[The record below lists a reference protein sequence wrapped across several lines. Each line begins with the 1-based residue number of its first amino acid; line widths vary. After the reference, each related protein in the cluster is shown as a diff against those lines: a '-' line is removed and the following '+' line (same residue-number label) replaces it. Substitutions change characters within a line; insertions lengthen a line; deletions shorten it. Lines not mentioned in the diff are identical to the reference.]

1 MISRRFLFS
10 LPIFFIIFLLQEGF
24 VTQMRLPAGGFS
36 LILIFTLA
44 WAAMSTPE
52 IGALT
57 GFGAGLMMDLSE
69 TTPGPLGHWTLVLI
83 LVSFVIS
90 FLAYGDDH
98 SRANPLNI
106 VFLVVVGVV
115 SAQIFF
121 ALFGLLLGQQLG
133 SIAQVLLV
141 CLGTAFWS
149 AVVAPLVLPII
160 SKLHALVFGTASR
173 I

>member
-10 LPIFFIIFLLQEGF
+10 FPIFFSVYLLQEGF

-57 GFGAGLMMDLSE
+57 GFGAGLLMDLSE
-69 TTPGPLGHWTLVLI
+69 TSSGPLGHWTLILI

-90 FLAYGDDH
+90 FLSYGDDH
-98 SRANPLNI
+98 VRANPLNI
-106 VFLVVVGVV
+106 VFLVAAGVVG
-115 SAQIFF
+115 AQI
-121 ALFGLLLGQQLG
+121 AYAIFGLLLGQELG
-133 SIAQVLLV
+133 SILNVLFI

-149 AVVAPLVLPII
+149 AIVTPLLLPII
-160 SKLHALVFGTASR
+160 SRLHALVFGTASR

>member
-1 MISRRFLFS
+1 
-10 LPIFFIIFLLQEGF
+10 
-24 VTQMRLPAGGFS
+24 MRLPAGGFS

-57 GFGAGLMMDLSE
+57 GFGAGLLMDLSE
-69 TTPGPLGHWTLVLI
+69 TSPGPLGHWTLILI

-90 FLAYGDDH
+90 FLSYGDDH
-98 SRANPLNI
+98 VRANPLNI
-106 VFLVVVGVV
+106 VFLVALGVVG
-115 SAQIFF
+115 AQIAF
-121 ALFGLLLGQQLG
+121 AIFGLLLGQELG
-133 SIAQVLLV
+133 NVLQIFFI

-149 AVVAPLVLPII
+149 AIVTPLLLPII
-160 SKLHALVFGTASR
+160 SRLHALVFGTVSR

>member
-1 MISRRFLFS
+1 MISRRFLLSF
-10 LPIFFIIFLLQEGF
+10 PIFFTIYLLQEGF

-69 TTPGPLGHWTLVLI
+69 TSSGPLGHWTLILI
-83 LVSFVIS
+83 LVSFVVS
-90 FLAYGDDH
+90 FLSYGDDH
-98 SRANPLNI
+98 VRANPLNI
-106 VFLVVVGVV
+106 VFLVAIGVVG
-115 SAQIFF
+115 AQI
-121 ALFGLLLGQQLG
+121 AYAIFGLLLGQELG
-133 SIAQVLLV
+133 SILQVLFI
-141 CLGTAFWS
+141 CFGTAFWS
-149 AVVAPLVLPII
+149 AIVTPLLLPII
-160 SKLHALVFGTASR
+160 SRLHALVFGTASR

>member
-1 MISRRFLFS
+1 MISRRFLLSF
-10 LPIFFIIFLLQEGF
+10 PIFFTVHLLQEGF

-69 TTPGPLGHWTLVLI
+69 TSSGPLGHWTLILI
-83 LVSFVIS
+83 LVSFVVS
-90 FLAYGDDH
+90 FLSYGDDH
-98 SRANPLNI
+98 VRANPLNI
-106 VFLVVVGVV
+106 VFLVAIGVVG
-115 SAQIFF
+115 AQI
-121 ALFGLLLGQQLG
+121 AYAIFGLLLGQELG
-133 SIAQVLLV
+133 SVLQVLFI

-149 AVVAPLVLPII
+149 AIVTPLLLPII
-160 SKLHALVFGTASR
+160 SRLHALVFGTASR

>member
-10 LPIFFIIFLLQEGF
+10 FPIFFIVYLLQEGF

-44 WAAMSTPE
+44 WASMCTPE

-57 GFGAGLMMDLSE
+57 GFGAGLLMDLSE
-69 TTPGPLGHWTLVLI
+69 TSPGPLGHWTLVLI
-83 LVSFVIS
+83 LVSFVVS
-90 FLAYGDDH
+90 FLSYGDDH

-106 VFLVVVGVV
+106 VFLVVAGVAG
-115 SAQIFF
+115 AQVAF
-121 ALFGLLLGQQLG
+121 ALFGLLLGQEFG
-133 SIAQVLLV
+133 STNQVLFIFV
-141 CLGTAFWS
+141 GTAFWS
-149 AVVAPLVLPII
+149 AVVTPLLLPII
-160 SKLHALVFGTASR
+160 SRLHALVFGTASR

>member
-1 MISRRFLFS
+1 MFSRRFLFS
-10 LPIFFIIFLLQEGF
+10 FPIFFTVYLLQEGF

-57 GFGAGLMMDLSE
+57 GFGAGLLMDLSE
-69 TTPGPLGHWTLVLI
+69 TASGPLGHWTLILI
-83 LVSFVIS
+83 LVSFVVS
-90 FLAYGDDH
+90 FLSYGDDH
-98 SRANPLNI
+98 VRANPLNI
-106 VFLVVVGVV
+106 VVLVALGVIG
-115 SAQIFF
+115 AQI
-121 ALFGLLLGQQLG
+121 AYAIFGLLLGQELG
-133 SIAQVLLV
+133 SIVQVLFI

-149 AVVAPLVLPII
+149 AIVTPLLLPII
-160 SKLHALVFGTASR
+160 SRLHALVFGTASR

>member
-1 MISRRFLFS
+1 MLSRRFLFS
-10 LPIFFIIFLLQEGF
+10 FPIFFTVYLLQEGF

-57 GFGAGLMMDLSE
+57 GFGAGLLMDLSE
-69 TTPGPLGHWTLVLI
+69 TSPGPLGHWTLILI

-90 FLAYGDDH
+90 FLSYGDDH
-98 SRANPLNI
+98 VRANPLNI
-106 VFLVVVGVV
+106 VFLVAVGVV
-115 SAQIFF
+115 GAQIAFVI
-121 ALFGLLLGQQLG
+121 FGLLLGQELG
-133 SIAQVLLV
+133 SIIQMLFI

-149 AVVAPLVLPII
+149 AIVTPLLLPII
-160 SKLHALVFGTASR
+160 SRLHALVFGTASR

>member
-1 MISRRFLFS
+1 MISRRFLLSF
-10 LPIFFIIFLLQEGF
+10 PIFFTVYLLQEGF

-57 GFGAGLMMDLSE
+57 GFGAGLLMDLSE
-69 TTPGPLGHWTLVLI
+69 TSPGPLGHWTLILI
-83 LVSFVIS
+83 LVSFVVS
-90 FLAYGDDH
+90 FLSYGDDH
-98 SRANPLNI
+98 VRANPLNI
-106 VFLVVVGVV
+106 VFLVAIGVVG
-115 SAQIFF
+115 AQI
-121 ALFGLLLGQQLG
+121 AYAIFGLLLGQELG
-133 SIAQVLLV
+133 SILQVLFI

-149 AVVAPLVLPII
+149 AIVTPLLLPII
-160 SKLHALVFGTASR
+160 SRLHALVFGTASR

>member
-1 MISRRFLFS
+1 MISRRFFLSF
-10 LPIFFIIFLLQEGF
+10 PIFLTVYLLQEGF

-44 WAAMSTPE
+44 WASMSTPE

-69 TTPGPLGHWTLVLI
+69 TAPGPMGHWTLVLI

-90 FLAYGDDH
+90 FLSYGDDH
-98 SRANPLNI
+98 VRANPLNI
-106 VFLVVVGVV
+106 VFLVVAGVV
-115 SAQIFF
+115 GAQF
-121 ALFGLLLGQQLG
+121 AFAIFGLLLGQQLG
-133 SIAQVLLV
+133 SMTQVLFL

-149 AVVAPLVLPII
+149 AVATPLLLPII
-160 SKLHALVFGTASR
+160 SRLHALVFGTASR